1 MKVMAVTTAVEDLMT
16 IQFTSDQV
24 AALLGLEPADI
35 TVPQLAALAKMS
47 ESTIYRKVG
56 SGEIRSYRL
65 GERGIRIPASET
77 RAVLVKSAAPSGD
90 AGTHDRTGSNQD
102 LVTKTGWKAH
112 VAYLIPDEDLLT
124 KADKHTLSYA
134 ELAALRQRAKAGDA
148 SAAIALAKLP
158 AGEQRLADMLV
169 KSFGGKVGKAKVA
182 KSAKKAAK
190 TRQDALSGMMRAD
203 LHSDDP
209 FVREAARKAL
219 SGV

>member
-90 AGTHDRTGSNQD
+90 AGTDDRTGSNQD
-102 LVTKTGWKAH
+102 LVTK
-112 VAYLIPDEDLLT
+112 
-124 KADKHTLSYA
+124 
-134 ELAALRQRAKAGDA
+134 AG
-148 SAAIALAKLP
+148 
-158 AGEQRLADMLV
+158 
-169 KSFGGKVGKAKVA
+169 
-182 KSAKKAAK
+182 
-190 TRQDALSGMMRAD
+190 
-203 LHSDDP
+203 
-209 FVREAARKAL
+209 
-219 SGV
+219 